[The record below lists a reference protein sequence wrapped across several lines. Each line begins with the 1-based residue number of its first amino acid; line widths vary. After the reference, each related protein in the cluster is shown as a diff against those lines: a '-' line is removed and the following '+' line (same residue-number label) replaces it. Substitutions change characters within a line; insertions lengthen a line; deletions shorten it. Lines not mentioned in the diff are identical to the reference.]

1 MANNAQVSF
10 KLDELKETA
19 KKIAKSQH
27 YTDRDKPLKPIG
39 EELEKAR
46 EILINAYR
54 EFAGAVKAN
63 QEITPAAEWII
74 DNYYIIQEQFVQI
87 KSDFP
92 ENYQRSIPRLV
103 KGPLKG
109 YPRIY
114 ELIQNIVLYNDN
126 VIDVSTLTEAV
137 HAFQEETTLKIGEIW
152 AIPIL
157 VRFSLIEQLA
167 EKAEVVLKRR
177 RIRPKITELVNE
189 LIEIEDPEPGEIIGK
204 ITSWLGSKPKE
215 KPEPFILTEL
225 VNQLQSSGILTGEE
239 KRWFEYRFRKFGLQ
253 TEEALRIEAQTQS
266 RHQVSIQNAVVSLRD
281 VSITD
286 WSDFVEE
293 CSLVEK
299 MLRLDPAGI
308 YPDMDFETR
317 DHYRGVIERI
327 SRGTNLSETEIA
339 EEILIRADK
348 AGGNTQNDF
357 SKLFYDY
364 SVLKT
369 HVGYYIL
376 GEGYDDFCRSLNYRF
391 PVTEKIRKKLENYPG
406 FYIYSVGFLTL
417 IFLGILW
424 VLTGAISG
432 NIFVSLAVLLV
443 SFFPAMDLSVSVAN
457 RFFAWFLPPRILPK
471 MDYKDGI
478 PNRARTLVVVPTML
492 SSPENVRKQV
502 EALEIKALSN
512 SDPSLQFVLLSDFT
526 DSKSKSAESD
536 SEILNEAVKL
546 IAELNQKYDSK
557 YGDKF
562 FLLHRKRL
570 WNEKEEIWMGWERK
584 RGKLE
589 ELNRLLCNPSSKT
602 TFSVI
607 EGDFLSSVGNSPVRY
622 VITLDADTKLPPAI
636 AKELVG
642 TISHPL
648 NRAWYNPELKRVTK
662 GYGIIQPR
670 ISITPESAQK
680 TNFSKIFSGNVG
692 MDPYSTAVSDIYQD
706 LNGEAVFTG
715 KGIYDVRAFHEVL
728 GDMFPDNRILSHDL
742 IESTYLRA
750 GLASDIE
757 LYDDYPS
764 AYSGYCKRNHRWA
777 RGDWQIASWISGKI
791 DVKGGTRD
799 NPISLLSKWK
809 IFDNLRRSLSP
820 FFLILFLVSGWFW
833 LPGRPY
839 LWTLAALGI
848 LAFPIYVVL
857 TTDLVNRPARVR
869 WKLYFEKIRS
879 NLKINTLQ
887 FLTTLIVLP
896 HQAMILLDAA
906 VRTLWRLSVSKK
918 NLLEWVTASQVE
930 HTSDNSFKTNTLL
943 LLPNVIFGL
952 IIIIASILISPSY
965 LWITI
970 PFSFLWIVSPYYIYE
985 ANKPVKEEKGAFSES
1000 EKRKLRCYARRTWFY
1015 FERHM
1020 NEDHSWLPPDN
1031 YQERPFVPVANRTS
1045 PTNIGLGLTSVVTAY
1060 NMGYLTF
1067 GQMLNRLE
1075 NTLNSLQVLE
1085 KYRGHFFNWYDTT
1098 LGEVLHPRYISTVDS
1113 GNLAAGLIV
1122 VKEALKDGWHTPGF
1136 NKLIWNGLE
1145 DTVTVVK
1152 EIFQEHFENE
1162 LISEKVYNEVNFYAD
1177 RLINKIKKKCPQEIS
1192 ECMKKL
1198 ESIQDDAK
1206 KLSAIDLLPDRHS
1219 LGDEKMENLLFWM
1232 DSPLIMIESFKAE
1245 MEIFLSAEKMIY
1257 TGYQSVENIYQQLKE
1272 NGKKSSGF
1280 RKIQMWERQKD
1291 SVIKICERI
1300 VQNMDFTFL
1309 YLSNRKL
1316 FSIGYHAEKAELDAG
1331 TYDLLASEARIA
1343 SYIAVSKGDVPV
1355 EHWFR
1360 LGRRLTSLD
1369 ENEILL
1375 SWGGTMFEYL
1385 MPTLF
1390 MKSYPETLLHHTYNQ
1405 VVTWQ
1410 KVYASRRNLPWGQS
1424 ESAYYFLNMDKHY
1437 QYRAFGAPGLGLKR
1451 GLAED
1456 YVVAPYASFLAL
1468 MIEPVKSVKNL
1479 ERIEKLGGIGI
1490 FGFYDAID
1498 FSPFRLRGTDSYNVV
1513 QTYMAHHHGMSLLAI
1528 ENVLNGWKIQK
1539 YFHSDR
1545 HIMGC
1550 DLLLQE
1556 RVPRGIPVKE
1566 PHPIEVE
1573 LEPGEQQKVH
1583 RVVEHAGIDDLDS
1596 SPPRLH
1602 LLTNGRYSIYVTH
1615 AGTGSSSYKHL
1626 LLTGWNPDPTMD
1638 SKGLF
1643 FYIRDKET
1651 GSYWSAG
1658 HQPVKRKPDRY
1669 DTWFHNGKIVTSR
1682 VDDWIETTMEVTVSS
1697 EKNVELRRLTLTNYS
1712 ERKRSIEV
1720 TSYAEIVLNGL
1731 MDHVSHP
1738 AFSKLFIQTEYLP
1751 ENHAII
1757 AKRRPRSEDEETHW
1771 IVHAVT
1777 SRKPDNLASPLEF
1790 ETERAN
1796 FIGRGFSLE
1805 KPAAMQN
1812 SVELSGSAGNVS
1824 DPILSLRKTIQLN
1837 PGEKK
1842 QMTFSIGWAASR
1854 EEAVQLADLYDN
1866 PKAAE
1871 REFNMSAVYSDIELE
1886 HLGITPK
1893 QAHYFQ
1899 KLASYL
1905 VYHDSKYRAGKDIL
1919 VKNRRKQSGLW
1930 AYGIS
1935 GDMPLIVFRINQPE
1949 QLKSVRTL
1957 LKAHSFW
1964 RHKGLEAELL
1974 FLNDHPPSYSD
1985 ELQES
1990 INQMIES
1997 SLEAHIFHKKGG
2009 VFAHQSEKITEEDKV
2024 LILSVASVVFEYK
2037 LPPEFFVSG
2046 REKTNSFSQNTEGP
2060 KYEPYKPE
2068 EAVESESESESSEN
2082 LKFFNGFGGFSSDGK
2097 EYHIRIKRN
2106 SKNRLIE
2113 LPPAPWVNVVS
2124 NETFGFIATEKGSG
2138 YTWSVNSREN
2148 KLTTW
2153 SNDPVTDP
2161 HSEAIYIR
2169 DEDSKKFWSP
2179 TPGPVPGEGDY
2190 RVIHGHGYTQYH
2202 SASAEIKQKL
2212 TQFVPVDE
2220 SVKISVLT
2228 LWNKSSDQRK
2238 LSVFSYLEWV
2248 LGVERIQSA
2257 RHLIPGLSENGDC
2270 LYTVNYYNNEFA
2282 GRVAFSFISADQKD
2296 TEIYYTTDRKY
2307 FIGRNRSPENPAA
2320 LRNSDN
2326 LNNQLVFGDD
2336 ICAAHQAHFVIEAG
2350 EKAEVILL
2358 TGEAATK
2365 DKADQIVSRYGN
2377 YETVKDAYHQAKESW
2392 SAKLSRIQVQTPDES
2407 LNVMMN
2413 GWLMYQN
2420 LACRMMARTAF
2431 YQSGGAY
2438 GFRDQ
2443 LQDAMAALYV
2453 DSELTRKQLLL
2464 HAERQFPEGDVQH
2477 WWHPP
2482 TGRGVRT
2489 RITDDLLWLPY
2500 VTSFYISSTGD
2511 ESVLKEEIPFI
2522 KARQLE
2528 EDEHEVYLE
2537 PEKSDETA
2545 SLYEHCRRAID
2556 HSLRFGEHGI
2566 PLMGGGDWNDGM
2578 NRVGEEGKGESVWLG
2593 FFLYSVLT
2601 GFGKIC
2607 RIMNDHETEKR
2618 CKLQASELKKN
2629 LNKNGWDGEWYL
2641 RAFYDDGTPLGS
2653 SGNEECRIDGIS
2665 QAWSVIS
2672 GVASKTRAEKSLDAA
2687 EHYLISNQDKIIRL
2701 LTPPFDRTEKN
2712 PGYIKG
2718 YIPGVRENG
2727 GQYTHGALWVI
2738 KAMAEAGKGSKAS
2751 DYLHMINPVNHSSDR
2766 DKVFTYKSE
2775 PYVVAADI
2783 YGEHPLTGR
2792 GGWTWYT
2799 GSGGWMY
2806 RVALESILGFTFAD
2820 GKAELKPVISSDWEQ
2835 YEITYT
2841 PDNETKYIIVVNNPR
2856 HLEKGKLKVIESTDD
2871 CKIYNKSVFIE
2882 ISNDGEEHR
2891 ICIEIQQ
2898 AGGS

>member
-1 MANNAQVSF
+1 MANDSQVSF
-10 KLDELKETA
+10 KIDELKETA
-19 KKIAKSQH
+19 KKIAKSQRF
-27 YTDRDKPLKPIG
+27 TNREKPLRPIQK
-39 EELEKAR
+39 ELEDAR
-46 EILINAYR
+46 KILIKAYR
-54 EFAGAVKAN
+54 EFAGAVKVN
-63 QEITPAAEWII
+63 QELAPAAEWLI

-92 ENYQRSIPRLV
+92 INYQKSIPRLV

-114 ELIQNIVLYNDN
+114 ELIENIVLYNDN
-126 VIDVSTLTEAV
+126 VIDVFTLTEAV
-137 HAFQEETTLKIGEIW
+137 YSFQEEATLKIGEIW

-157 VRFSLIEQLA
+157 VRFILIKQLA
-167 EKAEVVLKRR
+167 EKAEVVLRRR
-177 RIRPKITELVNE
+177 RIRPKAAELVNE
-189 LIEIEDPEPGEIIGK
+189 MLEIEDPEPGEMIGK
-204 ITSWLGSKPKE
+204 ITLWLSSISKDE
-215 KPEPFILTEL
+215 MEPFVLSEL
-225 VNQLQSSGILTGEE
+225 VNQMQSSGILTGDE

-281 VSITD
+281 VSITE

-293 CSLVEK
+293 CSMVEK

-308 YPDMDFETR
+308 YPGMDFQTR
-317 DHYRGVIERI
+317 DRYRGIIERI
-327 SRGTNLSETEIA
+327 SRGTNLSETEIT
-339 EEILIRADK
+339 EEILVRADK
-348 AGGNTQNDF
+348 TGGNRKIFF
-357 SKLFYDY
+357 SELFYDY

-369 HVGYYIL
+369 HVGYYLL
-376 GEGYDDFCRSLNYRF
+376 GEGYDDFCRSLNYQF
-391 PVTEKIRKKLENYPG
+391 PVTEKIRRKLEIHPG
-406 FYIYSVGFLTL
+406 FYICSVGLFTL
-417 IFLGILW
+417 IFLAILW
-424 VLTGAISG
+424 VVTGAISG
-432 NIFVSLAVLLV
+432 DIFVSLAVLLV

-471 MDYKDGI
+471 MDYQDGI
-478 PNRARTLVVVPTML
+478 PDQARTLVVVPTML
-492 SSPENVRKQV
+492 TSPENVRKQV
-502 EALEIKALSN
+502 EALEIKALAN
-512 SDPSLQFVLLSDFT
+512 SDPSLQFALLSDFT
-526 DSKSKSAESD
+526 DFEKESSESD
-536 SEILNEAVKL
+536 SEIPDEAVKL
-546 IAELNQKYDSK
+546 ITELNQKYQSK

-570 WNEKEEIWMGWERK
+570 WNEKEQVWMGWERK

-589 ELNRLLCNPSSKT
+589 ELNRLLCNPSSET
-602 TFSVI
+602 TFDVI
-607 EGDFLSSVGNSPVRY
+607 EGNFLSSISQSPVRF

-636 AKELVG
+636 AKELIG

-648 NRAWYNPELKRVTK
+648 NRAWYDPELKRIKK

-715 KGIYDVRAFHEVL
+715 KGIYDVRVFHEVL
-728 GDMFPDNRILSHDL
+728 GGIFPDNRILSHDL

-764 AYSGYCKRNHRWA
+764 TYSGYCKRNHRWA
-777 RGDWQIASWISGKI
+777 RGDWQIANWISGKI
-791 DVKGGTRD
+791 KVKGGKSE

-809 IFDNLRRSLSP
+809 IFDNLRRSLNP

-833 LPGRPY
+833 LPGKPY

-848 LAFPIYVVL
+848 LAFPIYIAL
-857 TTDLVNRPARVR
+857 STDLINRPARVK
-869 WKLYFEKIRS
+869 WKLYFEKIIA
-879 NLKINTLQ
+879 NLKINTFQ
-887 FLTTLIVLP
+887 FLTTLMVLP
-896 HQAMILLDAA
+896 HQAIILLDAA
-906 VRTLWRLSVSKK
+906 ARTLWRLSVSKK
-918 NLLEWVTASQVE
+918 KLLEWVAASQIE
-930 HTSDNSFKTNTLL
+930 LASDNSFRSNFFL

-952 IIIIASILISPSY
+952 AITIASILLNPSY
-965 LWITI
+965 LWISI
-970 PFSFLWIVSPYYIYE
+970 PFSFVWIVSPYYIYE
-985 ANKPVKEEKGAFSES
+985 GNKPIKKEKRVFSES
-1000 EKRKLRCYARRTWFY
+1000 EKKKLRCYARRTWFY

-1020 NEDHSWLPPDN
+1020 SEEHSWLPPDN
-1031 YQERPFVPVANRTS
+1031 YQEQPFIPVTNRTS
-1045 PTNIGLGLTSVVTAY
+1045 PTNIGLGLTSVIAAY

-1067 GQMLNRLE
+1067 GQMLDRLE
-1075 NTLNSLQVLE
+1075 NTLNSLRVLE

-1098 LGEVLHPRYISTVDS
+1098 LGEVLHPKYISTVDS

-1122 VKEALKDGWHTPGF
+1122 VKEALKEEWESDGF
-1136 NKLIWNGLE
+1136 NKFIWKGLA
-1145 DTVTVVK
+1145 DTVTVVE
-1152 EIFQEHFENE
+1152 EIFHELYNNE
-1162 LISEKVYNEVNFYAD
+1162 LISEETYSQVKYYSNNLLSQIVE
-1177 RLINKIKKKCPQEIS
+1177 KCPQEVS
-1192 ECMKKL
+1192 ECLEKL
-1198 ESIQDDAK
+1198 QSLKENAK
-1206 KLSAIDLLPDRHS
+1206 QLSAIDLLPDRHS
-1219 LGDEKMENLLFWM
+1219 LGDEKMETLLFWM
-1232 DSPLIMIESFKAE
+1232 DSPLIMIESFKSE
-1245 MEIFLSAEKMIY
+1245 MEIFSSSCNKIY
-1257 TGYQSVENIYQQLKE
+1257 SGYQSVEHISQQLKKNGE
-1272 NGKKSSGF
+1272 NSSGY
-1280 RKIQMWERQKD
+1280 RIIQKWERQKN
-1291 SVIKICERI
+1291 SIVRICEEVI
-1300 VQNMDFTFL
+1300 QNMDFTFL
-1309 YLSNRKL
+1309 YLKKRKL
-1316 FSIGYHAEKAELDAG
+1316 FSIGYHPEKAELDAG

-1343 SYIAVSKGDVPV
+1343 SYIAISKGDVPV

-1360 LGRRLTSLD
+1360 LGRRLTSI
-1369 ENEILL
+1369 EKNEILL

-1385 MPTLF
+1385 MPALF
-1390 MKSYPETLLHHTYNQ
+1390 MKSFPETLLHHTYNH
-1405 VVTWQ
+1405 VVAWQ
-1410 KVYASRRNLPWGQS
+1410 KVYAARRNLPWGQS

-1437 QYRAFGAPGLGLKR
+1437 QYRAFGSPGLGLKR

-1468 MIEPVKSVKNL
+1468 MVEPLKSVKNL

-1498 FSPFRLRGTDSYNVV
+1498 FSPLRLKETDSYKVV

-1528 ENVLNGWKIQK
+1528 ENVLNDWKIHH

-1545 HIMGC
+1545 HIKGC

-1573 LEPGEQQKVH
+1573 LEPGEQQKVQ
-1583 RVVEHAGIDDLDS
+1583 RVVEHAGIDDLDG

-1602 LLTNGRYSIYVTH
+1602 LLTNGRYSTFVTH
-1615 AGTGSSSYKHL
+1615 AGTGSSSYMDL
-1626 LLTGWNPDPTMD
+1626 ALTGWNPDPTMD
-1638 SKGLF
+1638 NKGLY

-1651 GSYWSAG
+1651 GNYWSAG

-1669 DTWFHNGKIVTSR
+1669 DTWFHNGKIITSR

-1712 ERKRSIEV
+1712 ERKRNIDV
-1720 TSYAEIVLNGL
+1720 TSYAEIVLNRL

-1738 AFSKLFIQTEYLP
+1738 AFSKLFIQTEYLA

-1757 AKRRPRSEDEETHW
+1757 ARRRPRSEDEDTNW
-1771 IVHAVT
+1771 IVHSVT
-1777 SRKPDNLASPLEF
+1777 SQERDDFTSPLEF

-1796 FIGRGFSLE
+1796 FIGRGVTLE
-1805 KPAAMQN
+1805 RPAVMEG
-1812 SVELSGSAGNVS
+1812 SDELSGSVGNVS
-1824 DPILSLRKTIQLN
+1824 DPILSLRKTIHLN

-1842 QMTFSIGWAASR
+1842 QVTFSIGWAATR

-1871 REFNMSAVYSDIELE
+1871 REFNMSTVYSDIELE

-1905 VYHDSKYRAGKDIL
+1905 IYHDSKYRAGRDIL

-1935 GDMPLIVFRINQPE
+1935 GDMPLMVFRINQPE

-1964 RHKGLEAELL
+1964 RYKGLEAELL

-1990 INQMIES
+1990 INQLIES
-1997 SLEAHIFHKKGG
+1997 SFEAHIFHKKGG
-2009 VFAHQSEKITEEDKV
+2009 IFVQQSEKITEEDKV
-2024 LILSVASVVFEYK
+2024 LILTVASVVFENK
-2037 LPPEFFVSG
+2037 LPQDPFANKK
-2046 REKTNSFSQNTEGP
+2046 EKTESFSVSSEASKFQSYKSEEG
-2060 KYEPYKPE
+2060 K
-2068 EAVESESESESSEN
+2068 ESESYSGKD
-2082 LKFFNGFGGFSSDGK
+2082 LKFFNGYGGFSSDRN
-2097 EYHIRIKRN
+2097 EYHIHIRRSEINKH
-2106 SKNRLIE
+2106 IDF
-2113 LPPAPWVNVVS
+2113 PPSPWINVIS
-2124 NETFGFIATEKGSG
+2124 NDSFGFIATEKGAG
-2138 YTWSVNSREN
+2138 YTWDINSREN

-2153 SNDPVTDP
+2153 SNDPVADP

-2169 DEDSKKFWSP
+2169 DGKSKKFWSL

-2190 RVIHGHGYTQYH
+2190 LVIHGHGYTKYH
-2202 SASAEIKQKL
+2202 TESSGIKQKL
-2212 TQFVPVDE
+2212 TQFVPVEDG
-2220 SVKISVLT
+2220 VKISVLT
-2228 LWNKSSDQRK
+2228 LQNQNPDQRK
-2238 LSVFSYLEWV
+2238 LSVFNYLEWV
-2248 LGVERIQSA
+2248 LGVDRIQSV
-2257 RHLIPGLSENGDC
+2257 RHLIPDVSENGDC
-2270 LYTVNYYNNEFA
+2270 LYAVNHYNNEFA
-2282 GRVAFSFISADQKD
+2282 GRVAFCSVSVNKKD
-2296 TEIYYTTDRKY
+2296 STICYTTDRKA
-2307 FIGRNRSPENPAA
+2307 FIGRNRSPENPHA
-2320 LRNSDN
+2320 LLNLDT
-2326 LNNQLVFGDD
+2326 LNNQLVYGDD
-2336 ICAAHQAHFVIEAG
+2336 ICAAHQADFVMDSG
-2350 EKAEVILL
+2350 ERVEVILL
-2358 TGEAATK
+2358 TGEAASK
-2365 DKADQIVSRYGN
+2365 DEANQIVSRYKN
-2377 YETVKDAYHQAKESW
+2377 YEIVKEAYREVKESW
-2392 SAKLSRIQVQTPDES
+2392 SAKLSRIQVRTPDES

-2453 DSELTRKQLLL
+2453 DSEITRKQLLL

-2500 VTSFYISSTGD
+2500 VTSFYLRSTGD
-2511 ESVLKEEIPFI
+2511 ESILEEEIPFI

-2528 EDEHEVYLE
+2528 DHEHEVYLE

-2556 HSLRFGEHGI
+2556 LSLRFGKHGI

-2578 NRVGEEGKGESVWLG
+2578 NKVGEEGKGESVWIG

-2601 GFGKIC
+2601 GFRKIC
-2607 RIMNDHETEKR
+2607 RIMNDQETEKKY
-2618 CKLQASELKKN
+2618 KLQASELKKN
-2629 LNKNGWDGEWYL
+2629 LNKNGWDGKWYL

-2653 SGNEECRIDGIS
+2653 SENVECRIDGIS

-2672 GVASKTRAEKSLDAA
+2672 DVASKSRGEKSLKAV
-2687 EHYLISNQDKIIRL
+2687 EQNLISNHDKIIRL

-2718 YIPGVRENG
+2718 YMPGVRENG
-2727 GQYTHGALWVI
+2727 GQYTHGALWII
-2738 KAMAEAGKGSKAS
+2738 KAFAEAGEGNKAVN
-2751 DYLHMINPVNHSSDR
+2751 YLHMINPVNHSSDR
-2766 DKVFTYKSE
+2766 EMVNTYKSE
-2775 PYVVAADI
+2775 PYVVPADI

-2806 RVALESILGFTFAD
+2806 RVALESILGFHFSD
-2820 GKAELKPVISSDWEQ
+2820 KKIELKPVISSEWDH
-2835 YEITYT
+2835 YEIIFT
-2841 PDNETKYIIVVNNPR
+2841 PDSETKYIIEVDNPR
-2856 HLEKGKLKVIESTDD
+2856 HLEKGKLKVIESSGDSKVD
-2871 CKIYNKSVFIE
+2871 NESVFMKV
-2882 ISNDGEEHR
+2882 SADGKEHR
-2891 ICIEIQQ
+2891 IRIEIQPP
-2898 AGGS
+2898 AGA

>member
-1 MANNAQVSF
+1 MANDSQVSF
-10 KLDELKETA
+10 KIDELKETA
-19 KKIAKSQH
+19 KKIARSQH
-27 YTDRDKPLKPIG
+27 YTERDKPLKPIG
-39 EELEKAR
+39 EELEEAR
-46 EILINAYR
+46 QILINAYR
-54 EFAGAVKAN
+54 EFAGAVKSN

-92 ENYQRSIPRLV
+92 ENYQKSIPRLV

-109 YPRIY
+109 YPRVY

-126 VIDVSTLTEAV
+126 VIEVSTLTEAV
-137 HAFQEETTLKIGEIW
+137 HSFQEESTLKIGEIW

-157 VRFSLIEQLA
+157 VRFSLIKQLA

-177 RIRPKITELVNE
+177 RIRPKVAELVSE
-189 LIEIEDPEPGEIIGK
+189 LIEIEDPEPGEIIGE
-204 ITSWLGSKPKE
+204 ITSWLGSRPKE
-215 KPEPFILTEL
+215 DLEPFILAEL
-225 VNQLQSSGILTGEE
+225 VNQMQSSGILTGEE

-266 RHQVSIQNAVVSLRD
+266 RQQVSIQNAVVSLRD

-293 CSLVEK
+293 CSMVEK
-299 MLRLDPAGI
+299 MLQLDPAGI
-308 YPDMDFETR
+308 YPDMDFQTR
-317 DHYRGVIERI
+317 DRYRGVIERI
-327 SRGTNLSETEIA
+327 SRGTNLSETEIT
-339 EEILIRADK
+339 EEILVRADK
-348 AGGNTQNDF
+348 AGVSSQKNF
-357 SKLFYDY
+357 SELFYDY
-364 SVLKT
+364 SILKT
-369 HVGYYIL
+369 HIGYYLL
-376 GEGYDDFCRSLNYRF
+376 GDGYDEFCRSLNYRF
-391 PVTEKIRKKLENYPG
+391 PLTEKIRKKLEIHPG
-406 FYIYSVGFLTL
+406 SYICSVGLLTL
-417 IFLGILW
+417 IFLGLLW
-424 VLTGAISG
+424 VLTGAVSDKI
-432 NIFVSLAVLLV
+432 IVSLAVLLV
-443 SFFPAMDLSVSVAN
+443 SFFPAVDLSVSVSN

-471 MDYKDGI
+471 MDYKEGI
-478 PNRARTLVVVPTML
+478 PDQARTLVVVPTML
-492 SSPENVRKQV
+492 TSPENARKQV

-512 SDPSLQFVLLSDFT
+512 SDPSLQFALLSDFK
-526 DSKSKSAESD
+526 DSENKSSESD
-536 SEILNEAVKL
+536 GEILNEAVKL
-546 IAELNQKYDSK
+546 ISELNQKHDSK

-570 WNEKEEIWMGWERK
+570 WNEKEQVWMGWERK

-589 ELNRLLCNPSSKT
+589 EMNRLLHNPSSKT
-602 TFSVI
+602 TFTVI
-607 EGDFLSSVGNSPVRY
+607 EGNFLSSIDKSPVRF
-622 VITLDADTKLPPAI
+622 VVTLDADTKLPPAV
-636 AKELVG
+636 AKELIG

-648 NRAWYNPELKRVTK
+648 NRAWYDPALKRITK

-670 ISITPESAQK
+670 ISISPESAQK
-680 TNFSKIFSGNVG
+680 TNFSRIFSGNVG

-715 KGIYDVRAFHEVL
+715 KGIYDVRAFDEVL
-728 GDMFPDNRILSHDL
+728 GGVFPDNCILSHDL

-764 AYSGYCKRNHRWA
+764 TYSGYCNRNHRWA
-777 RGDWQIASWISGKI
+777 RGDWQIASWLRGRVNVKGGKI
-791 DVKGGTRD
+791 DNTI
-799 NPISLLSKWK
+799 NLLSKWK

-848 LAFPIYVVL
+848 LAFPIYVAL

-887 FLTTLIVLP
+887 FLTSLIILP
-896 HQAMILLDAA
+896 HQAIILLDAS

-918 NLLEWVTASQVE
+918 DLLEWVTASQIE
-930 HTSDNSFKTNTLL
+930 LTSDNSFRSNVVL

-952 IIIIASILISPSY
+952 AIIIASMLLNPSY
-965 LWITI
+965 LWITV

-985 ANKPVKEEKGAFSES
+985 ANKPVKEEIGDFSES

-1020 NEDHSWLPPDN
+1020 SEEHSWLPPDN
-1031 YQERPFVPVANRTS
+1031 YQERPFIPVTNRTS
-1045 PTNIGLGLTSVVTAY
+1045 PTNIGLGLTSVITAY

-1098 LGEVLHPRYISTVDS
+1098 LGEVLNPRYISTVDS

-1122 VKEALKDGWHTPGF
+1122 VKEALKEEWETPGF
-1136 NKLIWNGLE
+1136 NKLIWNGLA

-1152 EIFQEHFENE
+1152 EIFQEHFNEE
-1162 LISEKVYNEVNFYAD
+1162 LISEETYSQVNYYSD
-1177 RLINKIKKKCPQEIS
+1177 NLISQISDKCPQEVS
-1192 ECMKKL
+1192 ECLLKL
-1198 ESIQDDAK
+1198 QSIQENAK
-1206 KLSAIDLLPDRHS
+1206 KLSAVDLLPDRHS

-1232 DSPLIMIESFKAE
+1232 DSPLIMIDSFKSE
-1245 MEIFLSAEKMIY
+1245 MEIFLFSDKKIY
-1257 TGYQSVENIYQQLKE
+1257 TGYQSVENIFQQLKK
-1272 NGKKSSGF
+1272 NGEKSGAL
-1280 RKIQMWERQKD
+1280 RKIQRWESQRN
-1291 SVIKICERI
+1291 SIIRICEEI

-1309 YLSNRKL
+1309 YLGDRKL

-1343 SYIAVSKGDVPV
+1343 SYIAIAKGDVPV

-1385 MPTLF
+1385 MPALF
-1390 MKSYPETLLHHTYNQ
+1390 MKSFPETLLYHTYNQ

-1424 ESAYYFLNMDKHY
+1424 ESAYYFLNIDKHY

-1468 MIEPVKSVKNL
+1468 MIEPVKSLRNL
-1479 ERIEKLGGIGI
+1479 QKIEKLGGIGI

-1498 FSPFRLRGTDSYNVV
+1498 FSPLRLKETDSHKVV

-1528 ENVLNGWKIQK
+1528 ENALNGWKIHR

-1545 HIMGC
+1545 HIKGC

-1573 LEPGEQQKVH
+1573 LEPGEQQKVQ
-1583 RVVEHAGIDDLDS
+1583 RVIEHAGIDDLDI

-1602 LLTNGRYSIYVTH
+1602 LLTNGHYSTFVTH
-1615 AGTGSSSYKHL
+1615 AGTGSSSYKDL
-1626 LLTGWNPDPTMD
+1626 ALTGWDPDPTMD
-1638 SKGLF
+1638 NKGLY

-1651 GSYWSAG
+1651 GNYWSAG

-1682 VDDWIETTMEVTVSS
+1682 VDDWIETMMEITVSS

-1712 ERKRSIEV
+1712 ENKRNIEV
-1720 TSYAEIVLNGL
+1720 TSYAEIVLNRL

-1757 AKRRPRSEDEETHW
+1757 AKRRPRSDNEETHW

-1777 SRKPDNLASPLEF
+1777 SRNLDNLASPLEF

-1796 FIGRGFSLE
+1796 FIGRGFTLE
-1805 KPAAMQN
+1805 KPEVME
-1812 SVELSGSAGNVS
+1812 SSGELSGSAGNVS

-1842 QMTFSIGWAASR
+1842 QVTFSVGWAATR

-1871 REFNMSAVYSDIELE
+1871 REFNMSTVYSDIELE

-1905 VYHDSKYRAGKDIL
+1905 IYHDSKYRAGRDIL

-1935 GDMPLIVFRINQPE
+1935 GDMPLIVFKINQPD

-1990 INQMIES
+1990 INQLIES
-1997 SLEAHIFHKKGG
+1997 SFEAHIFHKKGG
-2009 VFAHQSEKITEEDKV
+2009 IFAHQSAKIAEEDKV
-2024 LILSVASVVFEYK
+2024 LILSVASVVFEYM
-2037 LPPEFFVSG
+2037 LPLEFFVSG
-2046 REKTNSFSQNTEGP
+2046 RKKTDSFSQNREAS
-2060 KYEPYKPE
+2060 KYESYKPDE
-2068 EAVESESESESSEN
+2068 IQKSKPETGED
-2082 LKFFNGFGGFSSDGK
+2082 LKFFNGFGGFSSGGK
-2097 EYHIRIKRN
+2097 EYHIHIQRG
-2106 SKNRLIE
+2106 SKNGHID
-2113 LPPAPWVNVVS
+2113 LPPAPWVNVIS
-2124 NETFGFIATEKGSG
+2124 NETFGFIATEKGAG
-2138 YTWSVNSREN
+2138 YTWDVNSREN

-2169 DEDSKKFWSP
+2169 DENSKKFWSP

-2190 RVIHGHGYTQYH
+2190 QVIHGHGYSKYR
-2202 SASAEIKQKL
+2202 SASSGIKHEL

-2220 SVKISVLT
+2220 SVKISVLS
-2228 LWNKSSDQRK
+2228 LQNESSDQRK
-2238 LSVFSYLEWV
+2238 LSVFNYLEWI
-2248 LGVERIQSA
+2248 LGVDRIQSV
-2257 RHLIPGLSENGDC
+2257 RHLIPDVSESGDC
-2270 LYTVNYYNNEFA
+2270 LYVVNHYNNEFA
-2282 GRVAFSFISADQKD
+2282 GRVAFCSVSVNEKDSTIS
-2296 TEIYYTTDRKY
+2296 YTTDRKA
-2307 FIGRNRSPENPAA
+2307 FIGRNRSPENPDA
-2320 LRNSDN
+2320 LRKLHN

-2336 ICAAHQAHFVIEAG
+2336 ICAALQADFVTEAG
-2350 EKAEVILL
+2350 EKVELILL
-2358 TGEAATK
+2358 TGEAASK
-2365 DKADQIVSRYGN
+2365 DEADQIVSRYKN
-2377 YETVKDAYHQAKESW
+2377 YEIVMEAYREAKESW
-2392 SAKLSRIQVQTPDES
+2392 SDKLSRIEVRTPDES

-2431 YQSGGAY
+2431 YQSGGAF

-2453 DSELTRKQLLL
+2453 DSGITRKQLLL
-2464 HAERQFPEGDVQH
+2464 HAERQFAEGDVQH

-2500 VTSFYISSTGD
+2500 VTSFYIRSTGD
-2511 ESVLKEEIPFI
+2511 ESVLQEEIPFI

-2528 EDEHEVYLE
+2528 ENEHEVYLE

-2556 HSLRFGEHGI
+2556 LSLRFGEHGI

-2601 GFGKIC
+2601 GFRKIC
-2607 RIMNDHETEKR
+2607 RIMNDEETEKR
-2618 CKLQASELKKN
+2618 YKLQASDLKKN
-2629 LNKNGWDGEWYL
+2629 LNKNGWDGKWYL

-2653 SGNEECRIDGIS
+2653 SENEECRIDGIS

-2672 GVASKTRAEKSLDAA
+2672 GVASESRGKKSLEAA
-2687 EHYLISNQDKIIRL
+2687 EHHLISTHEKIIRL
-2701 LTPPFDRTEKN
+2701 LTPPFDRTKKN

-2727 GQYTHGALWVI
+2727 GQYTHGALWLI
-2738 KAMAEAGKGSKAS
+2738 KALAEAGKGNKATN
-2751 DYLHMINPVNHSSDR
+2751 YLHMINPVNHSSDSE
-2766 DKVFTYKSE
+2766 KVFTYKSE

-2806 RVALESILGFTFAD
+2806 RVALESILGFHFSD
-2820 GKAELKPVISSDWEQ
+2820 KNVVLKPAISSEWDQ
-2835 YEITYT
+2835 YEITFT
-2841 PDNETKYIIVVNNPR
+2841 PDRETKYIIQVNNLH
-2856 HLEKGKLKVIESTDD
+2856 HLRKGKLKVIESTG
-2871 CKIYNKSVFIE
+2871 KSKVHNGSVFIE
-2882 ISNDGEEHR
+2882 ILTDGKEHR
-2891 ICIEIQQ
+2891 FRIEIQP
-2898 AGGS
+2898 ADES

>member
-1 MANNAQVSF
+1 MANDAQVSF
-10 KLDELKETA
+10 KTDELKETA
-19 KKIAKSQH
+19 KRIAKSQH
-27 YTDRDKPLKPIG
+27 YTDRDKPLVSIQ
-39 EELEKAR
+39 EELEEAR

-54 EFAGAVKAN
+54 EFAGAVKSN
-63 QEITPAAEWII
+63 QEITPAAEWLI

-87 KSDFP
+87 RNDFP
-92 ENYQRSIPRLV
+92 VSYQKSIPRLI

-126 VIDVSTLTEAV
+126 VVEIPTLTEAV
-137 HAFQEETTLKIGEIW
+137 HAYQEETTLKIGEIW

-157 VRFSLIEQLA
+157 VRFILIKQLA
-167 EKAEVVLKRR
+167 EKAEIVLGRR
-177 RIRPKITELVNE
+177 RFRPKVTDLVNE
-189 LIEIEDPEPGEIIGK
+189 LIEIEDPEPGEIIGE
-204 ITSWLGSKPKE
+204 ITSWLSNLPQNE
-215 KPEPFILTEL
+215 IEPFILAEL
-225 VNQLQSSGILTGEE
+225 VNQMQSAGILTGEE

-253 TEEALRIEAQTQS
+253 TEEALRLEAQTQS

-299 MLRLDPAGI
+299 MLQLDPAGV
-308 YPDMDFETR
+308 YPDMDFQTR
-317 DHYRGVIERI
+317 DRYRGIIEGI
-327 SRGTNLSETEIA
+327 SRGTGLSETEVT
-339 EEILIRADK
+339 EEVLVRADK
-348 AGGNTQNDF
+348 ANGVSGKNF
-357 SKLFYDY
+357 SGLFYDY
-364 SVLKT
+364 SILKS
-369 HVGYYIL
+369 HVGYYLL
-376 GEGYDDFCRSLNYRF
+376 GEGYTDFCRSLTYHF
-391 PVTEKIRKKLENYPG
+391 PLKEKIKKKLESHPR
-406 FYIYSVGFLTL
+406 IYVFSVGLLTL
-417 IFLGILW
+417 FLLSLLW
-424 VLTGAISG
+424 VVTGAISG
-432 NIFVSLAVLLV
+432 NTFIMLAVIII
-443 SFFPAMDLSVSVAN
+443 SFFPAMDLAVSLAN

-471 MDYKDGI
+471 MDYDEGV
-478 PNRARTLVVVPTML
+478 PDQARTLVVVPTMITSL
-492 SSPENVRKQV
+492 ENVRKQV
-502 EALEIKALSN
+502 EELEIKALAN
-512 SDPSLQFVLLSDFT
+512 GDPSLQFALLTDFK
-526 DSKSKSAESD
+526 DSKSRETQED
-536 SEILNEAVKL
+536 SEILDEAVKL
-546 IAELNQKYDSK
+546 IAELNQKYNSK
-557 YGDKF
+557 YGDKY

-570 WNEKEEIWMGWERK
+570 WNEKEQVWMGWERK

-589 ELNRLLCNPSSKT
+589 ELNRLLCDSSSET
-602 TFSVI
+602 TFDTI
-607 EGDFLSSVGNSPVRY
+607 EGNFISSVNQSPVRF
-622 VITLDADTKLPPAI
+622 VITLDADTKLPPAV
-636 AKELVG
+636 AKELIG

-648 NRAWYNPELKRVTK
+648 NRAWYDPEKKIITK

-692 MDPYSTAVSDIYQD
+692 IDPYSTAVSDIYQD

-715 KGIYDVRAFHEVL
+715 KGIYDVRAFHQVVGTL
-728 GDMFPDNRILSHDL
+728 FPDNRILSHDL
-742 IESTYLRA
+742 IESNYLRA

-764 AYSGYCKRNHRWA
+764 TYSGYCKRNHRWA
-777 RGDWQIASWISGKI
+777 RGDWQIASWLTGK
-791 DVKGGTRD
+791 VKVKDGKTG
-799 NPISLLSKWK
+799 NPINILSKWK

-848 LAFPIYVVL
+848 LAFPIYVAL
-857 TTDLVNRPARVR
+857 TTDLINRPARVK
-869 WKLYFEKIRS
+869 WKLYLEKIRS
-879 NLKINTLQ
+879 NLKVNTLQ
-887 FLTTLIVLP
+887 FLTTLIILP
-896 HQAMILLDAA
+896 HQSIILLDAA
-906 VRTLWRLSVSKK
+906 ARTVWRLLISKK
-918 NLLEWVTASQVE
+918 NLLEWVTASQAE
-930 HTSDNSFKTNTLL
+930 LTSDNSFRSNFFL
-943 LLPNVIFGL
+943 LLPNVIFGFAV
-952 IIIIASILISPSY
+952 IIASILLNPAF
-965 LWITI
+965 LWITV

-985 ANKPVKEEKGAFSES
+985 ANKPVKDEKEEFSEP
-1000 EKRKLRCYARRTWFY
+1000 ERKKLRCYARRTWFY

-1020 NEDHSWLPPDN
+1020 SEEHSWLPPDN
-1031 YQERPFVPVANRTS
+1031 YQERPFVPVTNRTS

-1122 VKEALKDGWHTPGF
+1122 VKEALKEEWKADGF
-1136 NKLIWNGLE
+1136 NKFIWNGLT

-1152 EIFQEHFENE
+1152 EIFQEHFQKE
-1162 LISEKVYNEVNFYAD
+1162 LISEEIHSQVTFYAD
-1177 RLINKIKKKCPQEIS
+1177 SLLAQIGEKCPQEVS
-1192 ECMKKL
+1192 ECLVKL
-1198 ESIQDDAK
+1198 QSIQENAK
-1206 KLSAIDLLPDRHS
+1206 KLSGVDLLPDRHS
-1219 LGDEKMENLLFWM
+1219 LGDERMENLLFWM
-1232 DSPLIMIESFKAE
+1232 DSPLIMIGSFKSE
-1245 MEIFLSAEKMIY
+1245 MEIFLSAGKKIY
-1257 TGYQSVENIYQQLKE
+1257 SGYQSVETVFQLLKE
-1272 NGKKSSGF
+1272 NGNKSSGF
-1280 RKIQMWERQKD
+1280 RKIQKWQKQKS
-1291 SVIKICERI
+1291 SVIRICEEI
-1300 VQNMDFTFL
+1300 VQNMDFSFL
-1309 YLSNRKL
+1309 YLEDRKL
-1316 FSIGYHAEKAELDAG
+1316 FSIGYHAEKAELDSG

-1343 SYIAVSKGDVPV
+1343 SYIAVSKEDVPV
-1355 EHWFR
+1355 EHWFS
-1360 LGRRLTSLD
+1360 LGRRLTSLN

-1385 MPTLF
+1385 MPALF
-1390 MKSYPETLLHHTYNQ
+1390 MKSYPETLLHHTYNH
-1405 VVTWQ
+1405 VVKWQ
-1410 KVYASRRNLPWGQS
+1410 KVYALKRNLPWGQS
-1424 ESAYYFLNMDKHY
+1424 ESAYYFLNIDKHY

-1468 MIEPVKSVKNL
+1468 MVDPVKSVHNL
-1479 ERIEKLGGIGI
+1479 EQIEELGGIGI

-1498 FSPFRLRGTDSYNVV
+1498 FSPLRLKETDTYKVV

-1545 HIMGC
+1545 HIRGC

-1573 LEPGEQQKVH
+1573 LEPGEQQKVQ
-1583 RVVEHAGIDDLDS
+1583 RVIEHAGIDDLDV

-1602 LLTNGRYSIYVTH
+1602 LLTNGRYSTFITH
-1615 AGTGSSSYKHL
+1615 AGTGSSSYKEL
-1626 LLTGWNPDPTMD
+1626 TLTGWNPDPVAD
-1638 SKGLF
+1638 NKGLF

-1651 GSYWSAG
+1651 GNYWSAG

-1682 VDDWIETTMEVTVSS
+1682 VDDWIETTTEVTVSS
-1697 EKNVELRRLTLTNYS
+1697 EKNIELRRLTLTNYS
-1712 ERKRSIEV
+1712 EKKRHIDV
-1720 TSYAEIVLNGL
+1720 TSYAEIVLNRL
-1731 MDHVSHP
+1731 MDHISHP

-1757 AKRRPRSEDEETHW
+1757 AKRRPRSDDEEIQW

-1777 SRKPDNLASPLEF
+1777 SHKLDDLESPLEF
-1790 ETERAN
+1790 ETERTN
-1796 FIGRGFSLE
+1796 FIGRGSALE
-1805 KPAAMQN
+1805 GPAAME
-1812 SVELSGSAGNVS
+1812 SDGGLSGSAGNVS
-1824 DPILSLRKTIQLN
+1824 DPILSLRKTIRLN

-1842 QMTFSIGWAASR
+1842 QMTFSIGWASTR

-1871 REFNMSAVYSDIELE
+1871 REFNMSTVYSDIELE

-1905 VYHDSKYRAGKDIL
+1905 IYHNSEYRAGKDIL
-1919 VKNRRKQSGLW
+1919 VKNRRLQSGLW

-1935 GDMPLIVFRINQPE
+1935 GDMPLLVFRINQPD

-1964 RHKGLEAELL
+1964 KHKGLEAELL

-1990 INQMIES
+1990 INHLIES

-2009 VFAHQSEKITEEDKV
+2009 VFAHQSEKITDEDKI

-2037 LPPEFFVSG
+2037 LPPELFVSG
-2046 REKTNSFSQNTEGP
+2046 RKKTNSFIHNSETP
-2060 KYEPYKPE
+2060 KYRSYEPE
-2068 EAVESESESESSEN
+2068 EVKEQEESQGED
-2082 LKFFNGFGGFSSDGK
+2082 LKFFNGYGGFSSDGK
-2097 EYHIRIKRN
+2097 EYHIHIKRDG
-2106 SKNRLIE
+2106 KNRHIE

-2124 NETFGFIATEKGSG
+2124 NKTFGFIATEKGAG
-2138 YTWSVNSREN
+2138 YTWDVNSREN
-2148 KLTTW
+2148 KLTSW

-2169 DEDSKKFWSP
+2169 DEVTKRFWSP
-2179 TPGPVPGEGDY
+2179 APGPVPGEGGY
-2190 RVIHGHGYTQYH
+2190 RVIHGHGYTTYK
-2202 SASAEIKQKL
+2202 SESSGIKHEL

-2220 SVKISVLT
+2220 SIKISLLT
-2228 LWNKSSDQRK
+2228 LWNQNSDSRK
-2238 LSVFSYLEWV
+2238 LSVFNYLEWV
-2248 LGVERIQSA
+2248 LGVERIKSV
-2257 RHLIPGLSENGDC
+2257 RHLIPGVSDNGEC
-2270 LYTVNYYNNEFA
+2270 LYAVNHYNNEFA
-2282 GRVAFSFISADQKD
+2282 GRVAFCSISVNEKEADISF
-2296 TEIYYTTDRKY
+2296 TTDRKA
-2307 FIGRNRSPENPAA
+2307 FIGRNRSPENPDA
-2320 LRNSDN
+2320 LHNSDKLQN
-2326 LNNQLVFGDD
+2326 ELLFGDD
-2336 ICAAHQAHFVIEAG
+2336 ICAAHQADLVMDPG
-2350 EKAEVILL
+2350 ERVEVILL
-2358 TGEAATK
+2358 TGEADTK
-2365 DKADQIVSRYGN
+2365 DEADLMAERYENLENVMEAYRKAVQN
-2377 YETVKDAYHQAKESW
+2377 W
-2392 SAKLSRIQVQTPDES
+2392 SSKLSRIQVRTPDES

-2431 YQSGGAY
+2431 YQSGGAF

-2443 LQDAMAALYV
+2443 LQDSMAALYV
-2453 DSELTRKQLLL
+2453 DPDITRKQLLL

-2500 VTSFYISSTGD
+2500 VTSFYLKSTGD
-2511 ESVLKEEIPFI
+2511 ESVLNEKIPFI
-2522 KARQLE
+2522 EARQLE

-2537 PEKSDETA
+2537 PEKSDKTA
-2545 SLYEHCRRAID
+2545 TLYEHCRRAID
-2556 HSLRFGEHGI
+2556 LSLRFGEHGI

-2578 NRVGEEGKGESVWLG
+2578 NRVGEDGKGESVWLG

-2601 GFGKIC
+2601 EFRKVCIT
-2607 RIMNDHETEKR
+2607 MNDRESEKR
-2618 CKLQASELKKN
+2618 YKLQASELKKN
-2629 LNKNGWDGEWYL
+2629 LNKNGWDGDWYL
-2641 RAFYDDGTPLGS
+2641 RAYYDDGTPLGS
-2653 SGNEECRIDGIS
+2653 TSNEECRIDGIS

-2672 GVASKTRAEKSLDAA
+2672 GAASESRTKKSLDAV
-2687 EHYLISNQDKIIRL
+2687 EHHLISSNDKIIKL

-2738 KAMAEAGKGSKAS
+2738 KAFAEAGEGNKAT

-2766 DKVFTYKSE
+2766 EKVSRYRSE

-2806 RVALESILGFTFAD
+2806 RVALESIAGFQLSN
-2820 GKAELKPVISSDWEQ
+2820 KKIELKPVISAEWEH
-2835 YEITYT
+2835 YEIIFK
-2841 PDNETKYIIVVNNPR
+2841 PNPETKYIIEVDNPR
-2856 HLEKGKLKVIESTDD
+2856 QLQKGRLKVIES
-2871 CKIYNKSVFIE
+2871 SVDTKVCSESLFIE
-2882 ISNDGEEHR
+2882 IKTDGNDHR
-2891 ICIEIQQ
+2891 ICVEIEP
-2898 AGGS
+2898 AGGA